1 MRLLTSRSKT
11 SSEFGFTIVE
21 LIVTML
27 VGIVLVGS
35 VNTIYTNQLYL
46 SQRTRDTV
54 LVNAFVEAK
63 VEALRSQGF
72 LSVPLGTTNITS
84 ELPVELSTS
93 RSATLSVTTFSSS
106 IKQIEITVSYNE
118 QGTTR
123 SYSYITY
130 LGELGVG
137 Q

>member
-1 MRLLTSRSKT
+1 M
-11 SSEFGFTIVE
+11 E

-84 ELPVELSTS
+84 ELPVELNNS
-93 RSATLSVTTFSSS
+93 RSASLAVTTHSTSV
-106 IKQIEITVSYNE
+106 KQIEITVSYNE
-118 QGTTR
+118 QGTSR